1 MKLDLVYS
9 SVNWGLNFDIIE
21 RVKREKMS
29 KNELDCIPD
38 ANKACHIV
46 CPFSGLSKMK

>member
-9 SVNWGLNFDIIE
+9 SVNFDIIE

>member
-1 MKLDLVYS
+1 MKFDFVYS
-9 SVNWGLNFDIIE
+9 SVNFDVVE
-21 RVKREKMS
+21 NENVKREKMT

-38 ANKACHIV
+38 ANKACPIV